1 MRFYFEKQ
9 LLKVDEVLNLVDFF
23 NVKSPKNVR

>member
-1 MRFYFEKQ
+1 MSVCFEKQ
-9 LLKVDEVLNLVDFF
+9 LLKVDEVQNLVDFF